1 MLIED
6 ATQLD
11 KNTEP
16 LAGKPINV
24 IISTI
29 LRRFVRAFAYIIT
42 GKFLGMNET
51 FIETI
56 ENRYFYLQ
64 RGDLRI
70 VSLLKQKRVDKK
82 GKVWS
87 LLTKASTFLALRS
100 E

>member
-42 GKFLGMNET
+42 GKFLGMN
-51 FIETI
+51 
-56 ENRYFYLQ
+56 
-64 RGDLRI
+64 
-70 VSLLKQKRVDKK
+70 
-82 GKVWS
+82 
-87 LLTKASTFLALRS
+87 
-100 E
+100 